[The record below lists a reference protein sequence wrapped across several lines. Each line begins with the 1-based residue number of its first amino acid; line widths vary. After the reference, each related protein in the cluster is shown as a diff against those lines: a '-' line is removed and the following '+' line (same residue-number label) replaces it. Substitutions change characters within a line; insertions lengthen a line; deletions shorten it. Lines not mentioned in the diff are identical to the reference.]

1 MGSRCVTGRL
11 LLVVVRPDRNVD
23 APVDGGGRSLTDAP
37 ILARSWTPSVAR
49 VTAPASSILRDPT
62 RESEAVWFAR
72 RKSFEY
78 NSTKFC
84 MPTEPRARRPHPPAI
99 NRLSNPPE
107 LPNYSIH
114 TLPLTSL
121 LERHTCTPHNM
132 AACPRAGHRAIV
144 KVRVDF
150 STVAVCASLPTL
162 SRSDRALLTPPR
174 SIGVNPIQNH
184 PLRTHTRS
192 LTLPA
197 HRSARS
203 AATPWLVPCL
213 QPRRMP
219 GGGGDLNS

>member
-1 MGSRCVTGRL
+1 MDTIRRQGHCAGQL
-11 LLVVVRPDRNVD
+11 HFERP
-23 APVDGGGRSLTDAP
+23 SQ
-37 ILARSWTPSVAR
+37 
-49 VTAPASSILRDPT
+49 
-62 RESEAVWFAR
+62 ESEAVWFAR
-72 RKSFEY
+72 RKSSKKVFA
-78 NSTKFC
+78 C
-84 MPTEPRARRPHPPAI
+84 RDRAARTQHARPMTRRPSSSRAQFLIASSSPT
-99 NRLSNPPE
+99 LSNPPE

-114 TLPLTSL
+114 TLPLIPYTTQHGCLS
-121 LERHTCTPHNM
+121 
-132 AACPRAGHRAIV
+132 ARAGHRAIV

-150 STVAVCASLPTL
+150 STVAACASLPTL

-203 AATPWLVPCL
+203 AATSWLVPCL

>member
-1 MGSRCVTGRL
+1 MDTIRRQGHCAGQL
-11 LLVVVRPDRNVD
+11 HFERPSQERKRR
-23 APVDGGGRSLTDAP
+23 PR
-37 ILARSWTPSVAR
+37 
-49 VTAPASSILRDPT
+49 
-62 RESEAVWFAR
+62 SEAATVGPRSRLVRLA
-72 RKSFEY
+72 KSFEK
-78 NSTKFC
+78 SFAC
-84 MPTEPRARRPHPPAI
+84 RDRAARTQCARPMTRRPSSSRAQFLIASSSPT
-99 NRLSNPPE
+99 LSNPPE
-107 LPNYSIH
+107 LPNYSN
-114 TLPLTSL
+114 TLSHSYTAQHGCLS
-121 LERHTCTPHNM
+121 
-132 AACPRAGHRAIV
+132 ARAGHRAIV

-150 STVAVCASLPTL
+150 STVAACASLPTL